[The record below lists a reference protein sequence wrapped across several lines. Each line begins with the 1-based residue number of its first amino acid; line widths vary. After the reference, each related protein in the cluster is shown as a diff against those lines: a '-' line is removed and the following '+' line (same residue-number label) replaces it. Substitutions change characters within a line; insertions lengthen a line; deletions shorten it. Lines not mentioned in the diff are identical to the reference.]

1 MFVNVS
7 NHPSSGWSGPQLAAA
22 QALGGEVV
30 DVPFPDVPPE
40 CDTDAVRTLG
50 AAILGKIAALYP
62 VAILV
67 QGEFTLAF
75 YLVSELQFM
84 SFRCYAATTRRVSE
98 IEVLPEGPS
107 RRISRFEFVQFRKYC
122 EPANARNRAS

>member
-7 NHPSSGWSGPQLAAA
+7 NHPSSGWSVPQLAAA

-30 DVPFPDVPPE
+30 DVPFPNVPPE

-50 AAILGKIAALYP
+50 AAIVGKIAALYP

-75 YLVSELQFM
+75 LLVSELQFLG
-84 SFRCYAATTRRVSE
+84 FPCYAATTKRISELEQLPDGSSRRV
-98 IEVLPEGPS
+98 
-107 RRISRFEFVQFRKYC
+107 SRFEFVQLRRYC
-122 EPANARNRAS
+122 ETADSRRIR